1 MPRTAFYNLSF
12 VFFTLTKTIY
22 LIFNQISIINSF
34 QLSMN
39 NFNLTLTKEFLVEGK
54 TCEAF
59 VLHTSPTKINI
70 KKILATGLDV
80 YFVTLILFQLFLTS
94 INGIFVYRPRRPKY
108 KQCRALDLC
117 VIFGLC
123 VWCILIIS
131 YHTACMLYFCYFSTI
146 AKFHTLFSELAL
158 HCMYQNHAYCNNIL
172 ISQIALH
179 RPMLRFM
186 HILCQYYNM
195 Y

>member
-80 YFVTLILFQLFLTS
+80 YFVTLILYQLFLAL

-108 KQCRALDLC
+108 KYCRALDLC
-117 VIFGLC
+117 VNFGLC

-131 YHTACMLYFCYFSTI
+131 CYTACMLYFCYFSTI
-146 AKFHTLFSELAL
+146 ANFHTLLNL
-158 HCMYQNHAYCNNIL
+158 HCIACTRIMPIAI
-172 ISQIALH
+172 ISL
-179 RPMLRFM
+179 
-186 HILCQYYNM
+186 
-195 Y
+195 